1 MTKNN
6 ILFNIFFILLWFIT
20 PIFHFTLFFDSLR
33 GSLLISTLILIL
45 IYLWKFKSL
54 PRIRIGTN
62 ARLFFIFLLI
72 HSFISFFI
80 NDIDIF
86 RLISSFI
93 IFCFILYSSLV
104 LCRLLTNYDVTEF
117 HNFINVIYYS
127 FILLFV
133 FSLVNPIVLSK
144 IHLKPIFPYNEPSH
158 FCLFFGPIMYYKLI
172 TSKGKLMWLFA
183 TLSIIIALVS
193 QNLIIILSTFIVF
206 SFLNYKKFILLTLLI
221 LVSVFMLLK
230 SEYFS
235 SRLNISKDSNNISV
249 LAFIQGWDFA
259 YNHSINTNF
268 FGIGFQQLGFVP
280 VETDTSIQID
290 KLIDGKLNEKDGS
303 FDASKIISEFGIF
316 GILIL
321 LIYFKFLFR
330 CLKLLSKSERYD
342 VSNSVIIFCCCS
354 VFSFFIEIF
363 IRGVGYFSPTFFL
376 FITSLLYLTKS
387 DRFFYLLS
395 NKIKKSDESVI

>member
-1 MTKNN
+1 MTKK
-6 ILFNIFFILLWFIT
+6 IMFNIFFILLWFIT

-33 GSLLISTLILIL
+33 GCLLISTLILIL
-45 IYLWKFKSL
+45 TYLWKFKSL
-54 PRIRIGTN
+54 PRIRIGTIG
-62 ARLFFIFLLI
+62 RLIFILFLI

-86 RLISSFI
+86 RLVSSFI
-93 IFCFILYSSLV
+93 LFCFILYTSLV
-104 LCRLLTNYDVTEF
+104 SCRLLANYDSNEF
-117 HNFINVIYYS
+117 HNFINIIYYS
-127 FILLFV
+127 FILLFA
-133 FSLVNPIVLSK
+133 FSLVNPIVLTK

-172 TSKGKLMWLFA
+172 TSKGKLIWIFA
-183 TLSIIIALVS
+183 ILSIIIALFT

-206 SFLNYKKFILLTLLI
+206 GFINYKKIILLSLVI
-221 LVSVFMLLK
+221 FVSVFMLLK

-280 VETDTSIQID
+280 VETETSIQID

-316 GILIL
+316 GIFIL
-321 LIYFKFLFR
+321 LIYFKFLFK

-342 VSNSVIIFCCCS
+342 VNNSVIIFCCCS

-376 FITSLLYLTKS
+376 FITSLFYLTKS
-387 DRFFYLLS
+387 NKFFYLLS
-395 NKIKKSDESVI
+395 NKIKKFDKSLI